1 MKSGKTEHSGEHS
14 GKRRGFFT
22 LVELLVVIA
31 IIAILAALLLPALNA
46 SREKAQ
52 SVKCLGNLK
61 QLGTAALTYVGDNN
75 DYYPSQYWLQE
86 TLYYI
91 KPNVSQA
98 VLGGSK
104 TETIAQ
110 AYICPSPIYPAK
122 GSYDFL
128 KQNTYVIAGHHIP
141 YDPNYNPASSRIFF
155 AFRGE
160 TATEDAVRYFHP
172 KASQLKLPATK
183 IYLLEDGL
191 DRGTALTSLTDPY
204 AMRATLG
211 RVHGHFGNVTRADGG
226 ALSLTLPNAFFTTKP
241 YVANDSYDVNR
252 FTINLIPAKSWF

>member
-128 KQNTYVIAGHHIP
+128 
-141 YDPNYNPASSRIFF
+141 
-155 AFRGE
+155 RGN
-160 TATEDAVRYFHP
+160 F
-172 KASQLKLPATK
+172 K
-183 IYLLEDGL
+183 IK
-191 DRGTALTSLTDPY
+191 
-204 AMRATLG
+204 
-211 RVHGHFGNVTRADGG
+211 N
-226 ALSLTLPNAFFTTKP
+226 
-241 YVANDSYDVNR
+241 
-252 FTINLIPAKSWF
+252 